1 MKIKALFGCIAAA
14 VALQGCTGPKQEAC
28 WAPETKQTVTSLARA
43 VVLEQIESLVKL
55 DGVEINDER
64 RKNIDQR
71 TKVELADYFVVGV
84 DKDVNHLT
92 CGATVRLTI
101 DRPDNK
107 IVHGETSITFD
118 IHKGEGGQLFTVPK
132 GPLAQLVAGAE

>member
-1 MKIKALFGCIAAA
+1 MKSKALFGFIVTAI
-14 VALQGCTGPKQEAC
+14 ALQGCTGPKQEAC

-55 DGVEINDER
+55 GGAEINDER
-64 RKNIDQR
+64 RKNIGQR
-71 TKVELADYFVVGV
+71 TKVELADYYVAGV
-84 DKDVNHLT
+84 DKDADRLT
-92 CGATVRLTI
+92 CGATVRFNL

-118 IHKGEGGQLFTVPK
+118 IHKGEIGQMFSVSK
-132 GPLAQLVAGAE
+132 GPLAQLVTDAE